1 MAIEEITLVEERVL
15 LKKDFDMLTEKIRQ
29 FETELGTLR
38 SNLNAVH
45 GALQL
50 CDKFINLSKATNIK

>member
-1 MAIEEITLVEERVL
+1 MAINEITLVEERTL

-45 GALQL
+45 GAIQL
-50 CDKFINLSKATNIK
+50 CDKFINLSKENEKV

>member
-1 MAIEEITLVEERVL
+1 MAINEITLVEERTL

-29 FETELGTLR
+29 FETELSTLR

-45 GALQL
+45 GAIQL
-50 CDKFINLSKATNIK
+50 CDKFINLSKENEKV

>member
-1 MAIEEITLVEERVL
+1 MAIDDKTMLEERAL
-15 LKKDFDMLTEKIRQ
+15 LKKDYEMLTEKIKQ

-45 GALQL
+45 GAIQL
-50 CDKFINLSKATNIK
+50 CDKFIKFSRDNEKV